1 MIDLIAEDSGTYTCR
16 AVNLVG
22 SDEVSCTLSCR
33 STAQILTDTRN
44 ESGLEQIHY
53 LEDRS
58 KYHRQEVI
66 EETTTQAPIFTT
78 SLNNVEIKEG
88 QRAHFECRL
97 IPVSDTTMKV
107 EWFHNNTPVK
117 AGSRFVETNSF
128 GFVALD
134 IMYAYPDDSGT
145 YTCRA
150 KNIIGEA
157 ITSATAVVHCKFIPF
172 IFKYSK
178 VFLLS
183 MYPKNV
189 LFQL

>member
-1 MIDLIAEDSGTYTCR
+1 MDVIDLIAEDSGTYTCR

-22 SDEVSCTLSCR
+22 SDEVSCILTCR
-33 STAQILTDTRN
+33 SSAQILTDTQN
-44 ESGLEQIHY
+44 ELGLEQIHY

-58 KYHRQEVI
+58 KYQRQEVI

-97 IPVSDTTMKV
+97 IPVSDATMKI
-107 EWFHNNTPVK
+107 EWFHNNKPVK
-117 AGSRFVETNSF
+117 AGSRFIETNSF

-134 IMYAYPDDSGT
+134 IMYAYPEDSGT

-157 ITSATAVVHCKFIPF
+157 ITSATAIVHCKLLT
-172 IFKYSK
+172 IFK
-178 VFLLS
+178 FA
-183 MYPKNV
+183 NN
-189 LFQL
+189 